1 MSSLIYF
8 YFMAPQEEKKV
19 KKVTRK
25 RVVRKSTPSKEDSGK
40 NILLIKKHDGNFGS
54 IGKSVGTASVIMTAL
69 VITIAPASIWILG
82 PVIGAMAIFGIAM
95 GYFASK

>member
-1 MSSLIYF
+1 MVVVIEN
-8 YFMAPQEEKKV
+8 PIKK
-19 KKVTRK
+19 KKRAAKK
-25 RVVRKSTPSKEDSGK
+25 RVVKKTASATPLPTPKPSPARRDHFNSVA
-40 NILLIKKHDGNFGS
+40 
-54 IGKSVGTASVIMTAL
+54 KSVGTACVIMTAL

>member
-1 MSSLIYF
+1 
-8 YFMAPQEEKKV
+8 MAETEELKIKKAV
-19 KKVTRK
+19 KKRVRRK
-25 RVVRKSTPSKEDSGK
+25 TPAPKSENSK

-54 IGKSVGTASVIMTAL
+54 ITKSVGVASVIMTAL
-69 VITIAPASIWILG
+69 VITITPASIWILG